1 MSDPQHIDQPGH
13 LDEGI
18 KLGQLVL
25 RLARNEAEI
34 VAAQRLRYRVFYEE
48 MQATPIGT
56 MAEEKR
62 DFDRFD
68 PICDHLLVLDSELGS
83 GPQAVVGTYR
93 LLRRSVVEQHG
104 DFYTAGEYDISKIL
118 AVKGELVELGRS
130 CVDARHRSG
139 ATVQA
144 LLRGLGAYVDQ
155 YDIKIMFGC
164 ASLHGT
170 DPQELAMPLSFIYH
184 HLLAPVELRPR
195 ALEHLYVPMNLIPKD
210 QIEMKEGLASLPPL
224 IKGYARAGCRFGCGA
239 VIDEQFNTIDV
250 CVMLDVAATTNKY
263 KQRFSHDD
271 ASDSEADRSG
281 QV

>member
-1 MSDPQHIDQPGH
+1 MSDPQQTDQGGQ

-18 KLGQLVL
+18 LLGQLVL
-25 RLARNEAEI
+25 RLARSEAEMI
-34 VAAQRLRYRVFYEE
+34 AAQRLRYRVFYEE
-48 MQATPIGT
+48 MAATPIGT
-56 MAEEKR
+56 MAAEKR

-68 PICDHLLVLDSELGS
+68 AICDHLLVLDSELGS
-83 GPQAVVGTYR
+83 GPEAVVGTYR
-93 LLRRSVVEQHG
+93 LLRRSVAIRHG

-144 LLRGLGAYVDQ
+144 LLRGLKAYVDH

-170 DPQELAMPLSFIYH
+170 DPADLALPLSCLHHYH
-184 HLLAPVELRPR
+184 LAPENLRPR
-195 ALEHLYVPMNLIPKD
+195 ALDHLYVDMNLMAAEDVDEKR
-210 QIEMKEGLASLPPL
+210 GTASLPPL
-224 IKGYARAGCRFGCGA
+224 IKGYIRAGCRFGDGA
-239 VIDEQFNTIDV
+239 VVDEQFNTTDV
-250 CVMLDVAATTNKY
+250 CVVLDLSEVTNKY
-263 KQRFSHDD
+263 RQRFTHDD
-271 ASDSEADRSG
+271 ANDGETDRPR